1 MSLFVNL
8 TKKFQL
14 VPFPPVPLFH
24 FLKTKQQKRPMKCE
38 EIDMPRDGR
47 KIVDLGEWR
56 VEEEIAEYELEQDA
70 EIDERVGDKIKEDV
84 VAFEKTREP
93 RDGRNDDRA
102 LETHQGL

>member
-1 MSLFVNL
+1 
-8 TKKFQL
+8 
-14 VPFPPVPLFH
+14 
-24 FLKTKQQKRPMKCE
+24 
-38 EIDMPRDGR
+38 MPRDRR
-47 KIVDLGEWR
+47 KIVDRGERR

-84 VAFEKTREP
+84 VVFEKTREP